1 MAQDK
6 RTKVD
11 PMLEGQIEPGMGEL
25 DNTPTEPSP
34 EFLREVEPQQDPQLK
49 GTGQKGELEGTPTAP
64 SDDYLKE
71 LEDFNQ
77 VLMDEVSKGFT
88 LDQAMHYGFG
98 MTKKLNKEN
107 NNG

>member
-6 RTKVD
+6 KTKVD

-34 EFLREVEPQQDPQLK
+34 EFLREVEPLQDPQLR
-49 GTGQKGELEGTPTAP
+49 GTGQKGELEGTPTKP
-64 SDDYLKE
+64 SDEYLKE

-88 LDQAMHYGFG
+88 LDQAMAFGFG
-98 MTKKLNKEN
+98 MRKKLNKEGN
-107 NNG
+107 DG